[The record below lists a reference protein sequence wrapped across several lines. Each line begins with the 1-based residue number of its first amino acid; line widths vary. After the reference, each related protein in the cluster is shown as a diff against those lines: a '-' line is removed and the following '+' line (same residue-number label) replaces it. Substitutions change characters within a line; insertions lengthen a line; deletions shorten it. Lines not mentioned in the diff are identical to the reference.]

1 MKKIVMIIAA
11 MVMMLSCSKS
21 DKFNVREYTYEF
33 TGEASSF
40 IMPELPGGKNGFAS
54 IGGVFSEFTEFTE
67 TENGIMYTYDWCSV
81 ESYLSDTKHVTQA
94 VVRLAKNETGS
105 TREIDVEQDFGLDV
119 VRVHI
124 IQRSL

>member
-1 MKKIVMIIAA
+1 MKKIVSIIAA

-33 TGEASSF
+33 TGEESSF
-40 IMPELPGGKNGFAS
+40 IMPILPDGEYAV
-54 IGGVFSEFTEFTE
+54 ICGVFADAEE

-81 ESYLSDTKHVTQA
+81 ESYLSDIKHVTQV
-94 VVRLAKNETGS
+94 VVRLAKNDTGS
-105 TREIDVEQDFGLDV
+105 TREIDVEQGSGLDV
-119 VRVHI
+119 IRVHI

>member
-1 MKKIVMIIAA
+1 MKKIVSIIAA

-33 TGEASSF
+33 TGEESSF
-40 IMPELPGGKNGFAS
+40 IMPILPDGKYAV
-54 IGGVFSEFTEFTE
+54 ICGVFADAEE

-81 ESYLSDTKHVTQA
+81 ESYLSDIKHVTQV
-94 VVRLAKNETGS
+94 VVRLDKNETGS
-105 TREIDVEQDFGLDV
+105 TREIDVEQGFVLDV
-119 VRVHI
+119 IRVHI

>member
-40 IMPELPGGKNGFAS
+40 IMPILPGGGYPT
-54 IGGVFSEFTEFTE
+54 ICGVFSEFTEFTE

-81 ESYLSDTKHVTQA
+81 ESYLSDTNYVTQA

>member
-1 MKKIVMIIAA
+1 MIIAA

-54 IGGVFSEFTEFTE
+54 IGGVFSEFTE

-81 ESYLSDTKHVTQA
+81 ESYLSDTNYVTQA

>member
-21 DKFNVREYTYEF
+21 DKINVREYTYEF

-40 IMPELPGGKNGFAS
+40 IMPDLPGGKNGFAR
-54 IGGVFSEFTEFTE
+54 ICGVFSEFTE

-81 ESYLSDTKHVTQA
+81 ESYLSDTNYVTQA

>member
-33 TGEASSF
+33 TGEESSF
-40 IMPELPGGKNGFAS
+40 IMPILPDGEYAV
-54 IGGVFSEFTEFTE
+54 ICGVFADAEE

-81 ESYLSDTKHVTQA
+81 ESYLSDIKHVTQV
-94 VVRLAKNETGS
+94 VVRLAKNDTGS
-105 TREIDVEQDFGLDV
+105 TREIDVEQGSGLDV
-119 VRVHI
+119 IRVHI

>member
-1 MKKIVMIIAA
+1 MIIAA

-21 DKFNVREYTYEF
+21 DKINVREYTYEF

-40 IMPELPGGKNGFAS
+40 IMPILPGGGNPT
-54 IGGVFSEFTEFTE
+54 ICGVFLDAEE

-81 ESYLSDTKHVTQA
+81 ESYLSDTNHVTQA

>member
-40 IMPELPGGKNGFAS
+40 IMPDLPGGKNGFAR
-54 IGGVFSEFTEFTE
+54 ICGVFLDAEE

-81 ESYLSDTKHVTQA
+81 ESYLSDTNHVTQA

>member
-21 DKFNVREYTYEF
+21 DKINVREYTYEF

-54 IGGVFSEFTEFTE
+54 IGGVFSEFTE
-67 TENGIMYTYDWCSV
+67 TENGTMYTHDWCSV
-81 ESYLSDTKHVTQA
+81 ESYKSGNNEVTQV
-94 VVRLAKNETGS
+94 VVRLDKNETGS
-105 TREIDVEQDFGLDV
+105 TREIDVEQEYVLDV

-124 IQRSL
+124 VQRSL

>member
-11 MVMMLSCSKS
+11 MVMMLSCSES

-33 TGEASSF
+33 NGEASSF
-40 IMPELPGGKNGFAS
+40 IMPILPGGGYPT
-54 IGGVFSEFTEFTE
+54 ICGVFLDAEE

-81 ESYLSDTKHVTQA
+81 ESYLSDTNHVTQA

>member
-21 DKFNVREYTYEF
+21 DKINVREYTYEF

-40 IMPELPGGKNGFAS
+40 IMPILPGGGYPT
-54 IGGVFSEFTEFTE
+54 ICGVFLDAEE
-67 TENGIMYTYDWCSV
+67 TENGTMYTYDWCSV
-81 ESYLSDTKHVTQA
+81 ESYKSGNNEVTQV
-94 VVRLAKNETGS
+94 VVRLDKNETGS
-105 TREIDVEQDFGLDV
+105 TREIDVEQEYVLDI

-124 IQRSL
+124 IQHSL

>member
-21 DKFNVREYTYEF
+21 DKINVREYTYEF
-33 TGEASSF
+33 TGEASSS
-40 IMPELPGGKNGFAS
+40 IMPILPGGGYPT
-54 IGGVFSEFTEFTE
+54 ICGVFSEFTEFTE

-81 ESYLSDTKHVTQA
+81 ESYLSDTNHVTQA

-105 TREIDVEQDFGLDV
+105 TRKIDVEQDFGLDV